1 MQMARFM
8 AVWYLSGTP
17 PEGDMPIDLESLKP
31 KTAQVFIDD
40 FAYEMREP
48 RISTTAEVLRVAADI
63 ELEKVVG
70 PFISLM
76 RGDSDG
82 GDATV
87 AGLIARM
94 QQVGPDLVQAARP
107 VLGRQFAPAVQRA
120 AIACLDTRHFRGVL
134 LKAEV
139 LGEDEAKIDVDDD
152 GGYAGCAGVRAYLR
166 EALTTRQAIHVVTE
180 AFRMLEVTSSLG
192 NLLGAFMPED
202 EPKTEL
208 PVKPRGKRAK

>member
-1 MQMARFM
+1 
-8 AVWYLSGTP
+8 
-17 PEGDMPIDLESLKP
+17 MPIDLESLRP

-76 RGDSDG
+76 RGEGDG
-82 GDATV
+82 ESEATV
-87 AGLIARM
+87 AGLIARI

-134 LKAEV
+134 LKGEV
-139 LGEDEAKIDVDDD
+139 LGEDEASIDVDDD

-202 EPKTEL
+202 EPESA
-208 PVKPRGKRAK
+208 PPAKPRRKRAK